1 MLYIYIYM
9 CMLSYLLKT
18 KTLRK
23 MHAPFGLWKEE
34 INEWGEGKWKSYDL
48 KAQHTLKY
56 FCQFMNIIFN
66 IYGRGNEP
74 FYALSLY
81 ILYVI

>member
-1 MLYIYIYM
+1 
-9 CMLSYLLKT
+9 MLSYLLKT
-18 KTLRK
+18 KTLGK

-34 INEWGEGKWKSYDL
+34 NNECGEVKWKSYDL

-66 IYGRGNEP
+66 IYGKRNEP
-74 FYALSLY
+74 LYALSLQ
-81 ILYVI
+81 VF